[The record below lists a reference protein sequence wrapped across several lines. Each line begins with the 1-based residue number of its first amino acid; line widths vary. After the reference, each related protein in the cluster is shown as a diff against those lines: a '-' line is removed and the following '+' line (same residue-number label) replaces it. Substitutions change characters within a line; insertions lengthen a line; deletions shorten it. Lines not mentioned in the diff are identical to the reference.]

1 MGLVKV
7 TELSAVFCAPLTLP
21 SPPLGGEGRVRGLK
35 LFIVCTK
42 VNNR

>member
-1 MGLVKV
+1 MSLAKV
-7 TELSAVFCAPLTLP
+7 MELIAVFCIPLTLP
-21 SPPLGGEGRVRGLK
+21 SPPLGGEGRGLK

>member
-21 SPPLGGEGRVRGLK
+21 SPPLGGEGRGLK

>member
-21 SPPLGGEGRVRGLK
+21 SPPLGGEDKGEGA
-35 LFIVCTK
+35 
-42 VNNR
+42 